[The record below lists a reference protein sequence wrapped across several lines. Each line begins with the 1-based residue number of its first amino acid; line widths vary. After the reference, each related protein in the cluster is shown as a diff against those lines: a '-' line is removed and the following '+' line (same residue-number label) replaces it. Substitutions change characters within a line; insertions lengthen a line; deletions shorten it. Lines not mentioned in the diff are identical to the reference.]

1 MNKGQPNNNFN
12 QGMAQPNNNNSN
24 VNLQII
30 NLGQF
35 QNNTQIINSIE
46 NICKNNLL
54 NNDNDA
60 PKNISVNLKN
70 QFSGEWF
77 VAIINNQ
84 ENFEFHL
91 ASLKINDFIIFQFE
105 QKNIYICKYV

>member
-1 MNKGQPNNNFN
+1 MNKGQPNNNLN

-30 NLGQF
+30 NQGQF
-35 QNNTQIINSIE
+35 QNNTQAINSIE
-46 NICKNNLL
+46 NICKNYLL

>member
-30 NLGQF
+30 NPGHF

-46 NICKNNLL
+46 NICKNYLQ

-60 PKNISVNLKN
+60 PKNISENLKN
-70 QFSGEWF
+70 QFTGEWF